1 MDYGEHRIR
10 MSLFGSIFVEES
22 FNCDFG
28 VQTKFDLFCSVL
40 EDIKNDVILKC
51 SAQE

>member
-1 MDYGEHRIR
+1 MT
-10 MSLFGSIFVEES
+10 LFGSIFVEES
-22 FNCDFG
+22 FNCNFG
-28 VQTKFDLFCSVL
+28 VQTKIDLFFSVL